1 MPEGMVLSFI
11 SRCRDR
17 RAVGGS
23 SHRSPASVPYT
34 ARGHGAP
41 SVAEVVGLLRGNDLS
56 QLLLHL
62 QRVLAAVRQSQPSG
76 DADAVGIADV
86 AVLSVD
92 IAQDQIGGLAPHT
105 GQ

>member
-1 MPEGMVLSFI
+1 M
-11 SRCRDR
+11 
-17 RAVGGS
+17 
-23 SHRSPASVPYT
+23 
-34 ARGHGAP
+34 
-41 SVAEVVGLLRGNDLS
+41 AEVIGLLRWNDLP

-62 QRVLAAVRQSQPSG
+62 QRVLAAVRQSQPPG
-76 DADAVGIADV
+76 DADAVGVADI

>member
-1 MPEGMVLSFI
+1 M
-11 SRCRDR
+11 
-17 RAVGGS
+17 
-23 SHRSPASVPYT
+23 
-34 ARGHGAP
+34 
-41 SVAEVVGLLRGNDLS
+41 AEVIGLLRWNDLS

-76 DADAVGIADV
+76 DADAVGVADI

-92 IAQDQIGGLAPHT
+92 IAQDQVGCFPPHT

>member
-1 MPEGMVLSFI
+1 M
-11 SRCRDR
+11 
-17 RAVGGS
+17 
-23 SHRSPASVPYT
+23 
-34 ARGHGAP
+34 
-41 SVAEVVGLLRGNDLS
+41 AEVIGLLRWNDLP

-62 QRVLAAVRQSQPSG
+62 QRVLAAVRQSQPPG
-76 DADAVGIADV
+76 DADAVGVADV